1 MCYNNFKLVAER
13 VTDMRIGRI
22 QNNYTA
28 AGFDLVKNTNLEFIE
43 ICCNNQAEAEKFI
56 ANKDNI
62 KAEIARTGI
71 DVSCVGR
78 WNHDIN
84 VGGKIDADRLNAYF
98 AQLDAAI
105 ELGAKTFVCGCNYAD
120 EVSLYK
126 NYTVALDF
134 LGQLTERAKA
144 SGSGIKIAIQ
154 NCHWNNFID
163 SPEQWKVI
171 LGENPDLW
179 LKYDASHAYNRNA
192 DYLAEM
198 SDYGEKI
205 AHFHVKGTTH
215 AGSRAVSDPPAGM
228 DDLHWGS
235 IFSILYARGYDG
247 DLSIEPH
254 SKTWQGELGA
264 AGVEFTRQFIS
275 KFVLK

>member
-1 MCYNNFKLVAER
+1 MYL
-13 VTDMRIGRI
+13 
-22 QNNYTA
+22 
-28 AGFDLVKNTNLEFIE
+28 
-43 ICCNNQAEAEKFI
+43 
-56 ANKDNI
+56 
-62 KAEIARTGI
+62 
-71 DVSCVGR
+71 
-78 WNHDIN
+78 
-84 VGGKIDADRLNAYF
+84 

-144 SGSGIKIAIQ
+144 SESGIKIAIQ

-235 IFSILYARGYDG
+235 IFSILYAREYDG

>member
-1 MCYNNFKLVAER
+1 
-13 VTDMRIGRI
+13 MRIGRI
-22 QNNYTA
+22 QNDYTA

-43 ICCNNQAEAEKFI
+43 ICCNNQADAEKLI
-56 ANKDNI
+56 ANKENI

-84 VGGKIDADRLNAYF
+84 VGGKIDENKKIVYM

-134 LGQLTERAKA
+134 LGQLAERAKA
-144 SGSGIKIAIQ
+144 SGSNIKIAIQ
-154 NCHWNNFID
+154 NCHWNNFIV
-163 SPEQWKVI
+163 SPEEWKVI
-171 LGENPDLW
+171 LGDNPDLW
-179 LKYDASHAYNRNA
+179 LKYDASHAYNRDA
-192 DYLAEM
+192 DYLAEI

-205 AHFHVKGTTH
+205 AHLHIKGTTH
-215 AGSRAVSDPPAGM
+215 AGSKTVSDPPAGM
-228 DDLHWGS
+228 DDLKWGS
-235 IFSILYARGYDG
+235 MFSVLYARGYDG

-254 SKTWQGELGA
+254 SEIWQGELGT

-275 KFVLK
+275 KYILK

>member
-1 MCYNNFKLVAER
+1 
-13 VTDMRIGRI
+13 MRIGRI

-43 ICCNNQAEAEKFI
+43 ICCNNQAEAEKLI
-56 ANKDNI
+56 ANKENI

-84 VGGKIDADRLNAYF
+84 VGGKIDEERKSVYL

-126 NYTVALDF
+126 NYTLALDF

-144 SGSGIKIAIQ
+144 SGIKIAIQ

-179 LKYDASHAYNRNA
+179 LKYDPSHAYNRHA

-228 DDLHWGS
+228 DDLQWGS

-254 SKTWQGELGA
+254 SKTWHGELGDF
-264 AGVEFTRQFIS
+264 GVNFTRNFIN
-275 KFVLK
+275 KFIYEK

>member
-1 MCYNNFKLVAER
+1 
-13 VTDMRIGRI
+13 MRIGRI
-22 QNNYTA
+22 QSDYTA
-28 AGFDLVKNTNLEFIE
+28 AGFDLVKNTNLEFME
-43 ICCNNQAEAEKFI
+43 ICCNNREDEQKLI
-56 ANKDNI
+56 ANKGNI

-71 DVSCVGR
+71 DVSCIGR
-78 WNHDIN
+78 WNHDVN
-84 VGGKIDADRLNAYF
+84 VGRKIDEKKKQGYLDL
-98 AQLDAAI
+98 LDAAI

-126 NYTVALDF
+126 NYTLALDF
-134 LGQLTERAKA
+134 FSQITERAKA
-144 SGSGIKIAIQ
+144 SESDIKIAIQ
-154 NCHWNNFID
+154 NCHWNNFIV
-163 SPEQWKVI
+163 SPEEWKVI

-205 AHFHVKGTTH
+205 AHFHIKGTTH
-215 AGSRAVSDPPAGM
+215 AGSKAVSDPPAGM
-228 DDLHWGS
+228 DDLQWGS

-254 SKTWQGELGA
+254 SKIWRNELGA
-264 AGVEFTRQFIS
+264 AGVEFTRQFIQ
-275 KFVLK
+275 KYVLR

>member
-1 MCYNNFKLVAER
+1 
-13 VTDMRIGRI
+13 MRLGRI
-22 QNNYTA
+22 NKPTE
-28 AGFDLVKNTNLEFIE
+28 AGFAEVAGEGLKFIE
-43 ICCNNQAEAEKFI
+43 ICCNNTAEAREVAK
-56 ANKDNI
+56 NK
-62 KAEIARTGI
+62 EIILQYKKKSGI
-71 DVSCVGR
+71 DISSVGR
-78 WNHDIN
+78 WNHTLN
-84 VGGKIDADRLNAYF
+84 EGGRLNEDELQTYF
-98 AQLDAAI
+98 ELLDASVA
-105 ELGAKTFVCGCNYAD
+105 LGAKTFVCGCNYAD

-126 NYTVALDF
+126 NYTLALDF

-144 SGSGIKIAIQ
+144 SGSGIKIALQ
-154 NCHWNNFID
+154 NCSWNNFIVA
-163 SPEQWKVI
+163 PEQWKII

-179 LKYDASHAYNRNA
+179 LKYDPSHAYNRNA

-205 AHFHVKGTTH
+205 AHFHLKGTTH

>member
-1 MCYNNFKLVAER
+1 
-13 VTDMRIGRI
+13 MRLGRI
-22 QNNYTA
+22 QNDYTEK
-28 AGFDLVKNTNLEFIE
+28 GFSLVRDQKLAFVE
-43 ICCNNQAEAEKFI
+43 ICRNSEEEALDLIAKKDAVKAAAEA
-56 ANKDNI
+56 
-62 KAEIARTGI
+62 TGI
-71 DVSCVGR
+71 PVSCVGR
-78 WNHDIN
+78 WNHDVN
-84 VGGKIDADRLNAYF
+84 VGGKIDEERKSVYL

-126 NYTVALDF
+126 NYTLALEF

-154 NCHWNNFID
+154 NCNWNNFIV

-179 LKYDASHAYNRNA
+179 LKYDPSHAYNRHA

>member
-1 MCYNNFKLVAER
+1 
-13 VTDMRIGRI
+13 MRIGRI

-43 ICCNNQAEAEKFI
+43 ICCNNQAEAEKLI
-56 ANKDNI
+56 ANKENI

-84 VGGKIDADRLNAYF
+84 VGGKIDADRLGVYL

-126 NYTVALDF
+126 NYTLALDF

-179 LKYDASHAYNRNA
+179 LKYDPSHAYNRHA

>member
-1 MCYNNFKLVAER
+1 MHHIDILDTSRCEYARQMLYRVVCKRVSYKKHIDGICTVEYNVLNLR
-13 VTDMRIGRI
+13 SIGIRINTDII
-22 QNNYTA
+22 H
-28 AGFDLVKNTNLEFIE
+28 I
-43 ICCNNQAEAEKFI
+43 I
-56 ANKDNI
+56 
-62 KAEIARTGI
+62 
-71 DVSCVGR
+71 
-78 WNHDIN
+78 
-84 VGGKIDADRLNAYF
+84 
-98 AQLDAAI
+98 
-105 ELGAKTFVCGCNYAD
+105 
-120 EVSLYK
+120 
-126 NYTVALDF
+126 
-134 LGQLTERAKA
+134 
-144 SGSGIKIAIQ
+144 IAIQ